1 MASNDKRTL
10 NLDALDTNRLRKS
23 MEQAGLLGDG
33 LKKHAEVARK
43 LAQFAVQQINIPTLS
58 PALTEFVK
66 TTAALND
73 RWRTMLLS
81 PKAFDFS
88 RVFSAFDW
96 LIEEGRKAKLVDN
109 TSWLQHHTTPFDL
122 LNEDASQDE
131 AVQVVANYYR
141 DHWDE
146 VERAFIEQLERYDV
160 DDEAKTTLKEAL
172 AAHRQGLFRV
182 GPRLLFPEIER
193 VCSEEFFD
201 GKHMVPVTTPKG
213 KKTTLPI
220 TRLKEVRGMMLRLP
234 AGHLKAYAY
243 SWQLFKK
250 VESHLY
256 EDVDETQESE
266 VQRYR
271 TDPVP
276 NRHAAL
282 HGIVSYNT
290 QQTSLNAIIM
300 ADFIFH
306 MVSQLK
312 KYMAAI
318 EEEEEAEQA
327 V

>member
-1 MASNDKRTL
+1 MARNEKRTL
-10 NLDALDTNRLRKS
+10 DLDALDTNRLKKS
-23 MEQAGLLGDG
+23 MEQVGLLGDG
-33 LKKHAEVARK
+33 LKRQAGIARN
-43 LAQFAVQQINIPTLS
+43 LAQFAVRQITIPNLS
-58 PALTEFVK
+58 PALAEFAK
-66 TTAALND
+66 TSNNLND
-73 RWRTMLLS
+73 RWRSMFLS
-81 PKAFDFS
+81 PKALDFS

-109 TSWLQHHTTPFDL
+109 TGWLPHHTTPFDL
-122 LNEDASQDE
+122 LDEDGSQDE
-131 AVQVVANYYR
+131 AAQAVANYYR
-141 DHWDE
+141 DNWDE
-146 VERAFIEQLERYDV
+146 VEQAFTEQLERYHV
-160 DDEAKTTLKEAL
+160 DDEAKTTLREAL

-220 TRLKEVRGMMLRLP
+220 TRLKEVREMMLKLP

-271 TDPVP
+271 ADPVP

-312 KYMAAI
+312 EYAAAI
-318 EEEEEAEQA
+318 EDEEPAEQA
-327 V
+327 A

>member
-1 MASNDKRTL
+1 MPSKDKRTL

-23 MEQAGLLGDG
+23 MEQARLLGDG
-33 LKKHAEVARK
+33 LKRQAEVARN
-43 LAQFAVQQINIPTLS
+43 LAQFAVPQINIPNLS
-58 PALTEFVK
+58 PALTEFAK
-66 TTAALND
+66 TSAALND
-73 RWRTMLLS
+73 RWRTVFLS

-109 TSWLQHHTTPFDL
+109 TGWLPHHTTPFDSL
-122 LNEDASQDE
+122 DESASQDE
-131 AVQVVANYYR
+131 AAQAVANYYR
-141 DHWDE
+141 DKWDE
-146 VERAFIEQLERYDV
+146 VEQAFVDQLERYNV

-182 GPRLLFPEIER
+182 APRLLFPEIER
-193 VCSEEFFD
+193 VCSEEFFE
-201 GKHMVPVTTPKG
+201 GKHLVQVTTPKG
-213 KKTTLPI
+213 KKTRLPI
-220 TRLKEVRGMMLRLP
+220 TRLKEVREMMLRLP

-271 TDPVP
+271 ADPVP

-290 QQTSLNAIIM
+290 QQTSLNAIVM

-312 KYMAAI
+312 KYAAAI
-318 EEEEEAEQA
+318 EQEESGEQA
-327 V
+327 A